1 MTAKKLDLTRPIF
14 VIEQMKDCHSHKWH
28 TRMDETKY
36 EEFSRNVSGVITEH
50 VPDAVILINQIPKKW
65 ADHDQYC
72 QLIPD
77 DDENCDVYQM
87 IPRLGAFEVSTVAKG
102 FCTLIYSKILA
113 GMWPHYKSLGAK
125 VGRYLEAEKK
135 AGNMKEVQHEFQFDP
150 TNVKRQSR
158 GHTAPGSSR

>member
-1 MTAKKLDLTRPIF
+1 MTARKVDLNRPVF

-28 TRMDETKY
+28 TRFDETKY
-36 EEFSRNVSGVITEH
+36 EEFSRNVSSIITEH

-77 DDENCDVYQM
+77 DENCDVYAM
-87 IPRLGAFEVSTVAKG
+87 IPRLGGFEVSTVQKG
-102 FCTLIYSKILA
+102 ACTLIYSKILA

-125 VGRYLEAEKK
+125 VGRYMEAVK
-135 AGNMKEVQHEFQFDP
+135 ANKNMKEVQAEFNFDP
-150 TNVKRQSR
+150 TKVTRQSR
-158 GHTAPGSSR
+158 GHTASGGSR